1 VAFMVNFYIEDIIKQ
16 SKNFYSSL
24 NPFFKISIIIICI
37 GTAFLAGIK
46 VGEPI
51 GRLVYYVFH

>member
-1 VAFMVNFYIEDIIKQ
+1 MVNFYIEDIIKQ

-51 GRLVYYVFH
+51 GHLVYYVFH